1 MAQKNV
7 LVVIPMLPA
16 QRKSLEQLLPEAEF
30 CYITPDEA
38 TPEQVRQAM
47 IILGNVPAGMIQAS
61 PNLAWLHLNSAGYDP
76 YVKEGVLG
84 PHTLLTNSGGAYG
97 RAVSEHMFAMLLSL
111 QKKLHLYRDAQK
123 QQLWSDEREVAS
135 IADATVLVLGAGDI
149 GTHFAGL
156 AHALGARVIGI
167 KRTLGKCPPCMD
179 ELHTM
184 DSLKELLPTADV
196 VACFLPSTAETKG
209 LFNKELFQLM
219 KNTSFFLNGGRGD
232 LVCTED
238 LCAALESG
246 RLAGAG
252 LDVTQPE
259 PLPKDHRLWNI
270 PNAFITPHVS
280 GGYHLPQ
287 TLENVVSIC
296 LENVRRYAAGET
308 LRNVIKTEK
317 I

>member
-1 MAQKNV
+1 M
-7 LVVIPMLPA
+7 
-16 QRKSLEQLLPEAEF
+16 
-30 CYITPDEA
+30 
-38 TPEQVRQAM
+38 
-47 IILGNVPAGMIQAS
+47 
-61 PNLAWLHLNSAGYDP
+61 
-76 YVKEGVLG
+76 
-84 PHTLLTNSGGAYG
+84 
-97 RAVSEHMFAMLLSL
+97 
-111 QKKLHLYRDAQK
+111 
-123 QQLWSDEREVAS
+123 
-135 IADATVLVLGAGDI
+135 
-149 GTHFAGL
+149 
-156 AHALGARVIGI
+156 IGI